1 MAVLSLNSNLLSLN
15 AQRRLG
21 EATSSVSQSYNRLS
35 SGLRITKA
43 SDDAAGLAI
52 SENLKTDSRLS
63 TQAIKNVNDGV
74 SMISII
80 SGALG
85 AQKDILYRMS
95 ELAEQSANGVLGAT
109 QRTALQG
116 EYKALLDEFD
126 RVASTAKFN
135 GISLLRNQD
144 PTTIK
149 LMAGISGVEES
160 LLTVTAANSHQ
171 YAGVLA
177 QRTDWDANDNINI
190 ADQFIETSYNAFPIT
205 GAFQSNNALSR
216 GHEPAVINAIAA
228 NGDKVKVT
236 VLLSRTNGSFGG
248 AGTPLVE
255 SPTRQYRAFAR
266 LESSLETT
274 SANGVSYTEGV
285 DNLDITFSFATA
297 GTSAS
302 ISLDLSGLTY
312 QSKDPLNV
320 NLTTV
325 TGDAETRQTAIG
337 FTHLLNAESSKRA
350 LDTVKNRIQDLSA
363 LEGEY
368 GAIEARLLV
377 AGNQLSVNRENFTTA
392 SSQITDADIA
402 TESANLLK
410 NQILQQAA
418 TSVLGQANQQ
428 PAMALRFLNE
438 I

>member
-1 MAVLSLNSNLLSLN
+1 
-15 AQRRLG
+15 
-21 EATSSVSQSYNRLS
+21 
-35 SGLRITKA
+35 
-43 SDDAAGLAI
+43 
-52 SENLKTDSRLS
+52 
-63 TQAIKNVNDGV
+63 
-74 SMISII
+74 
-80 SGALG
+80 
-85 AQKDILYRMS
+85 
-95 ELAEQSANGVLGAT
+95 
-109 QRTALQG
+109 
-116 EYKALLDEFD
+116 
-126 RVASTAKFN
+126 
-135 GISLLRNQD
+135 
-144 PTTIK
+144 
-149 LMAGISGVEES
+149 
-160 LLTVTAANSHQ
+160 
-171 YAGVLA
+171 
-177 QRTDWDANDNINI
+177 
-190 ADQFIETSYNAFPIT
+190 
-205 GAFQSNNALSR
+205 
-216 GHEPAVINAIAA
+216 
-228 NGDKVKVT
+228 
-236 VLLSRTNGSFGG
+236 
-248 AGTPLVE
+248 
-255 SPTRQYRAFAR
+255 
-266 LESSLETT
+266 LETT